1 MCVAL
6 GFRGRLRKVSS
17 ADGRRDNR
25 CGGPRRNI
33 RGGPPSLR
41 GRGLRCDYVTYFFV
55 LSREVYLHCV
65 TNMYLVIYFFMP
77 SREVYLHDVTNMYL
91 VIYRFVWRLTFDCAQ
106 MCFPKRH
113 PPMRGRGYMRLFV
126 CSSSPASCVSCF
138 AKRHPPSLDF
148 RG

>member
-6 GFRGRLRKVSS
+6 GFRGRLRRVSS
-17 ADGRRDNR
+17 TDGRRDNR

-65 TNMYLVIYFFMP
+65 TNMYLVIYFFVP

-91 VIYRFVWRLTFDCAQ
+91 VIYYFVWRLTFDCAQ
-106 MCFPKRH
+106 MCFPKRR
-113 PPMRGRGYMRLFV
+113 PLCAGEVTCALLFV
-126 CSSSPASCVSCF
+126 HLHRRRASLAGEVH
-138 AKRHPPSLDF
+138 A
-148 RG
+148 